1 MATLAQKIETET
13 RMREL
18 LESSGMPQPDEVE
31 YGFGCIRLFFHETK
45 TVVVVDIDEDTE
57 EAAADQAWDGRD
69 DDTDEVECADEDDGH
84 DGAHDGEGAEDR
96 GPPFMTFPFPGPEQR
111 N

>member
-1 MATLAQKIETET
+1 MATLAQKIETEA

-18 LESSGMPQPDEVE
+18 LESNGMPQPDEVE
-31 YGFGCIRLFFHETK
+31 YGFGCIRLLFHETK
-45 TVVVVDIDEDTE
+45 TVVVIDIDEPSDLEDFPEGVDAEDCDDPE
-57 EAAADQAWDGRD
+57 E
-69 DDTDEVECADEDDGH
+69 DEH
-84 DGAHDGEGAEDR
+84 AEDR